1 MEIVGT
7 SAYML
12 FRTERN
18 LGYFLVLALIVFGIF
33 SFATN
38 IRCSQIWAESGR
50 QNLFPNI
57 IKISL
62 GPKIYLAVEENYSD
76 LLIWQIWLGFVFV
89 CSLTLSYL
97 WMEYV

>member
-1 MEIVGT
+1 MSIKNMEIVGT

-12 FRTERN
+12 LRTERN
-18 LGYFLVLALIVFGIF
+18 LGYFLLLALIVFGIF

-38 IRCSQIWAESGR
+38 IRSSEIWTEIGR

-62 GPKIYLAVEENYSD
+62 GSKIYLTV
-76 LLIWQIWLGFVFV
+76 Q
-89 CSLTLSYL
+89 
-97 WMEYV
+97 

>member
-1 MEIVGT
+1 MQNMDIVGT

-12 FRTERN
+12 LRTERN
-18 LGYFLVLALIVFGIF
+18 LGYFFLLALIVFGIF

-38 IRCSQIWAESGR
+38 IRSSEIWTEIGG

-62 GPKIYLAVEENYSD
+62 GSKIYLTV
-76 LLIWQIWLGFVFV
+76 Q
-89 CSLTLSYL
+89 
-97 WMEYV
+97 

>member
-1 MEIVGT
+1 MSMQNMDIVGT

-12 FRTERN
+12 LRTERN
-18 LGYFLVLALIVFGIF
+18 LGYFFLLALIVFGIF

-38 IRCSQIWAESGR
+38 IRSSEIWTEIGG

-62 GPKIYLAVEENYSD
+62 GSKIYLTV
-76 LLIWQIWLGFVFV
+76 Q
-89 CSLTLSYL
+89 
-97 WMEYV
+97 